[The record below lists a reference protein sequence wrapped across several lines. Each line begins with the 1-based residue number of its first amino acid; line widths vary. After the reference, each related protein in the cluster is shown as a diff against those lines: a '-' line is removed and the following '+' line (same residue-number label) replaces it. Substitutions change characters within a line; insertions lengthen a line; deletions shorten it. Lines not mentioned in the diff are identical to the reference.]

1 VFRIRRIRMFLGLLN
16 ADPDPLI
23 RGTGYGSGSG
33 SFYHLAIIV
42 RKTLIPTVL
51 WLLFVLTF
59 YLWKMMSMCLEKV
72 IREKTKK
79 IFFCILKAND
89 EKARSGS
96 TSGSI
101 SHRHGSADPDPHPN
115 VMDPQHWNFEI
126 IFTLLWRNHLS
137 DIYGI
142 WFYEKT
148 DCEKVGR
155 KVEQLV
161 QEVEAR
167 QQARQAAAA
176 GGGDLAQMLQVR

>member
-1 VFRIRRIRMFLGLLN
+1 
-16 ADPDPLI
+16 
-23 RGTGYGSGSG
+23 
-33 SFYHLAIIV
+33 
-42 RKTLIPTVL
+42 
-51 WLLFVLTF
+51 
-59 YLWKMMSMCLEKV
+59 
-72 IREKTKK
+72 
-79 IFFCILKAND
+79 
-89 EKARSGS
+89 
-96 TSGSI
+96 
-101 SHRHGSADPDPHPN
+101 
-115 VMDPQHWNFEI
+115 
-126 IFTLLWRNHLS
+126 LS